1 MVWEKLLAYITKIWQ
16 MKYLAYIVKSW
27 QKKKQLQPLN
37 YWEVFL
43 EISFW
48 LILEI

>member
-1 MVWEKLLAYITKIWQ
+1 MN
-16 MKYLAYIVKSW
+16 YLAYIAKSW

-37 YWEVFL
+37 CWEVFL